1 MKLIFRQVGPSSAA
15 LLSLIAKTAR
25 LKQERPLLST
35 VLEALRL
42 PIEFRGLS
50 LKFISLC
57 GKFCYE
63 LFSFLGIHHF
73 PYVFPPPA
81 TPACRAALNVII
93 ADVGSMGKRSEPAR
107 EGVRVP
113 RRRLDSLYLR
123 QRLRRDLKRAQ
134 SCAVIEN
141 L

>member
-42 PIEFRGLS
+42 PIKFGGLS

-57 GKFCYE
+57 GKLCYE

-73 PYVFPPPA
+73 PFLFPPPA
-81 TPACRAALNVII
+81 TPAYRAALNVII
-93 ADVGSMGKRSEPAR
+93 ADVGSMGKRRETGHG
-107 EGVRVP
+107 EGVWMQ
-113 RRRLDSLYLR
+113 RRRLDSL
-123 QRLRRDLKRAQ
+123 
-134 SCAVIEN
+134 
-141 L
+141 